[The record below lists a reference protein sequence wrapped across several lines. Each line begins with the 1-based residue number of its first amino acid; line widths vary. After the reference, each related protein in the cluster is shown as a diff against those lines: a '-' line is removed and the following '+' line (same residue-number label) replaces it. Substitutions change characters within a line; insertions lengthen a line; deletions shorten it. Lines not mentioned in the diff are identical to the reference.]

1 MFPYGLRCSLDG
13 KTGYRL
19 VGSAKMKDDDGLRTS
34 LCLEGPE
41 GDVWVPTQDAGRI
54 ALEDS

>member
-13 KTGYRL
+13 TTGYRL
-19 VGSAKMKDDDGLRTS
+19 VASAKVKDDDGLQTT

-41 GDVWVPTQDAGRI
+41 GSVWVPIKDAGRI